1 MILLFKSS
9 RWGRGRH
16 WKYPPCLR
24 RVTACFNRIVLV
36 VSTETS
42 NFLFKMST
50 TVLSSTHAEISKQDM
65 VNVNLH
71 IWVGFNSIINLGIFL
86 NKHTLPTRL
95 SRIMATA
102 FPSFPRFRWR
112 EEEKEGKGAEE
123 WGGRGGEGEIVERW
137 DSVTSP
143 SIPSS
148 SLDPPGDK
156 FIHQSNVKISAVFWN
171 KFQQFLWWV
180 AREYSLASC

>member
-36 VSTETS
+36 VFTETS

-71 IWVGFNSIINLGIFL
+71 IWVGFNSIITLGIFL

-95 SRIMATA
+95 GRIMATA
-102 FPSFPRFRWR
+102 FPSFPRFRRR
-112 EEEKEGKGAEE
+112 EEEKKERVRKNEE
-123 WGGRGGEGEIVERW
+123 GGEERGRLSN
-137 DSVTSP
+137 DETP
-143 SIPSS
+143 
-148 SLDPPGDK
+148 LPPLP
-156 FIHQSNVKISAVFWN
+156 FPRP
-171 KFQQFLWWV
+171 L
-180 AREYSLASC
+180 

>member
-1 MILLFKSS
+1 MILLCKSS

-36 VSTETS
+36 VFTETS

-50 TVLSSTHAEISKQDM
+50 TVLSSTRAEISKQDM

-71 IWVGFNSIINLGIFL
+71 IWVGFNSIITLGIFL

-95 SRIMATA
+95 GRIMATA
-102 FPSFPRFRWR
+102 FPSFPDFDDAKKRK
-112 EEEKEGKGAEE
+112 KERVRKNEG
-123 WGGRGGEGEIVERW
+123 GGEERG
-137 DSVTSP
+137 DCRTMRLRYLPFHSLVLSR
-143 SIPSS
+143 SS
-148 SLDPPGDK
+148 RG
-156 FIHQSNVKISAVFWN
+156 
-171 KFQQFLWWV
+171 
-180 AREYSLASC
+180 